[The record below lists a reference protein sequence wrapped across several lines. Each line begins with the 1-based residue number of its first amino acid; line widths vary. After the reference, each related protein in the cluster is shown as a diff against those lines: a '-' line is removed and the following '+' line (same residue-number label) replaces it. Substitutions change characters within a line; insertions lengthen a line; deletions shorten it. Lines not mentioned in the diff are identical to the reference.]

1 MNELVLSTSTQP
13 ARPSSVLSVMPLVP
27 WRDPHS
33 VSPEDLQAHI
43 ERLEDAFRLN
53 PTSADICTCLGM
65 AHAMNYDVYRSMDA
79 LEEAVRLDG
88 KHFFAQLKYAE
99 LLFRIRTLHRAEEE
113 TRKALALAGTTWEL
127 SLARKQLQE
136 IRAMLRKGNERP
148 VLNKSLRVP
157 ALILAGMA
165 ILVGVSRFFV

>member
-1 MNELVLSTSTQP
+1 
-13 ARPSSVLSVMPLVP
+13 
-27 WRDPHS
+27 
-33 VSPEDLQAHI
+33 
-43 ERLEDAFRLN
+43 
-53 PTSADICTCLGM
+53 M

-165 ILVGVSRFFV
+165 ILLCVSRFFV